1 MGIAFV
7 IDGIK
12 YFSDGWKVKPPSK
25 GDEFEL
31 WMLNGKP
38 CPPES
43 IDNGH
48 MEMYAGNGDIVDSAY
63 EGWSA
68 DTMALRPGQ
77 AARDLRDATSHN
89 GNSYVMRYV
98 GPNAEQ

>member
-48 MEMYAGNGDIVDSAY
+48 MEMWVVDRVIY
-63 EGWSA
+63 NPYFDRGGHF
-68 DTMALRPGQ
+68 DFTLTDCKVYLIPK
-77 AARDLRDATSHN
+77 
-89 GNSYVMRYV
+89 
-98 GPNAEQ
+98 PKAEPVLTKNID